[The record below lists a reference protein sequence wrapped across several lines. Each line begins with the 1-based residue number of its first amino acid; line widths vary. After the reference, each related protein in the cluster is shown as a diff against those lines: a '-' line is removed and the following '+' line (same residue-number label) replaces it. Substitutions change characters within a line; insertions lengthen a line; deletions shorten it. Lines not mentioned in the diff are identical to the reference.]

1 MAQGVSNP
9 EQQILQSL
17 FLQFW
22 GKDKDRKKISEK
34 ERGRDEEKADIE
46 EKEKTAKETDKR
58 REGGR
63 GRTRTERR

>member
-1 MAQGVSNP
+1 M
-9 EQQILQSL
+9 
-17 FLQFW
+17 
-22 GKDKDRKKISEK
+22 RKRE
-34 ERGRDEEKADIE
+34 DETKKKADIE